1 MPDEV
6 TNISEVKRSSDG
18 NVTITVETYNDLV
31 KKIADQKNLISSLNQ
46 RPPVI
51 NRTTINKTAEMAAK
65 EYRMWGGS
73 LMGIGATMFV
83 VGAALY
89 RAGM

>member
-1 MPDEV
+1 MPDAV
-6 TNISEVKRSSDG
+6 TNISEVKTTSDG
-18 NVTITVETYNDLV
+18 SVKISVETYNDLLAKAAV
-31 KKIADQKNLISSLNQ
+31 KPA
-46 RPPVI
+46 VI
-51 NRTTINKTAEMAAK
+51 NRTTVNKTAEMAAK

-83 VGAALY
+83 VGASLY

>member
-1 MPDEV
+1 MPEVV
-6 TNISEVKRSSDG
+6 TNINEVKTSSDG
-18 NVTITVETYNDLV
+18 TVKISIEKYEELLAKAAV
-31 KKIADQKNLISSLNQ
+31 K
-46 RPPVI
+46 PPII

-83 VGAALY
+83 VGAVLY

>member
-6 TNISEVKRSSDG
+6 TNISEVKTSSDG
-18 NVTITVETYNDLV
+18 SVKISIEKYEELI
-31 KKIADQKNLISSLNQ
+31 KKIADQKGVINSLNQ

-83 VGAALY
+83 IGAALY

>member
-1 MPDEV
+1 MPEAV
-6 TNISEVKRSSDG
+6 TNISEVKTSSDG
-18 NVTITVETYNDLV
+18 TV
-31 KKIADQKNLISSLNQ
+31 KISIEKYEELLAKAAK
-46 RPPVI
+46 PPVI

-83 VGAALY
+83 IGAALY
-89 RAGM
+89 KAGM

>member
-6 TNISEVKRSSDG
+6 TNINEIKTSSDG
-18 NVTITVETYNDLV
+18 SVKISVETYNDLLAKAV
-31 KKIADQKNLISSLNQ
+31 AKPA
-46 RPPVI
+46 VI
-51 NRTTINKTAEMAAK
+51 NRTTVIKTAEMASK

-73 LMGIGATMFV
+73 LMGIGATMFA
-83 VGAALY
+83 VGVRLY